1 MKGGRK
7 SEITL
12 QRTSHGFLLQEI
24 SMKKNSSKRSFVWG
38 VLFASVAVLAPST
51 RSAAVPQAS
60 PAAAM
65 RADQAPL
72 YQMILVDR
80 TVKAVKYAHRSGS
93 TKIDFEGTDLMA
105 GAKGEAKVDSHR
117 GSMEIKVEF
126 SNVQKPT
133 TFGGEYLTYVLWAIS
148 PEGRAVNLGEVLI
161 GDNNRSKLDVT
172 TDLQAFAMIVTAEPY
187 YAVRRPSNVVVM
199 ENAIRPDTVGTEEA
213 VDAKYELIDRGGYI
227 PTGYKFD
234 PLVLN
239 SKLPLEFFEAR
250 NALRIAQSAGAEHYA
265 TSSYN
270 NAAAQM
276 KQADDMA
283 IRHGIDKKKLS
294 STSRLVV
301 QTSEDAREIAV
312 KHMDDERAEA
322 ARTAEANRTASALAG
337 KRSAEADTADANRAR
352 RNAEGMTRDA
362 QDSARNAIAGQAQA
376 ERDNADAQQQKRAAQ
391 EDSEHNRASAADANQ
406 ANADARQH
414 QRDAE
419 SESARSRL
427 AASDAN
433 SATADAQQHQK
444 DAENESARNRLAASD
459 ANLATADAQQRQ
471 KNAESESARN
481 RLAAAN
487 SDQQLQQAVREREE
501 LRARLLIQFNA
512 ILETRDTARGLV
524 VNMSDVLF
532 DSAKFTLRP
541 AAREKLAKIS
551 GIVLAY
557 PSLALSIEGNTDS
570 VGTDA
575 YNQTLS
581 ENRAGSVRDYL
592 GQQGIPAASMTSR
605 GFGKTQPVASNDTS
619 GGRQQNRRVEL
630 VVSGEVIGHTVA
642 IGPSAMEFLPL
653 NPRR

>member
-1 MKGGRK
+1 
-7 SEITL
+7 
-12 QRTSHGFLLQEI
+12 
-24 SMKKNSSKRSFVWG
+24 MKKNLVKQSIVWG
-38 VLFASVAVLAPST
+38 ALIASAAILAPSA
-51 RSAAVPQAS
+51 RSGGVPQVS
-60 PAAAM
+60 QAAAI
-65 RADQAPL
+65 RADQTSM

-117 GSMEIKVEF
+117 GAMEIKVEF
-126 SNVQKPT
+126 SNMQKPT
-133 TFGGEYLTYVLWAIS
+133 TFGGEYLTYVMWAIS
-148 PEGRAVNLGEVLI
+148 PEGRPVNLGEVLI
-161 GDNNRSKLDVT
+161 GNNDRSKLDVT

-199 ENAIRPDTVGTEEA
+199 ENAIRPDTVGSTEV

-234 PLVLN
+234 PVVLN
-239 SKLPLEFFEAR
+239 TKLPLEFFEAR
-250 NALRIAQSAGAEHYA
+250 NALRIAQSAGAENYA
-265 TSSYN
+265 TSSYA
-270 NAAAQM
+270 NAAGQM

-283 IRHGIDKKKLS
+283 IRHSVDKKRLS

-312 KHMDDERAEA
+312 KRIDEEREA
-322 ARTAEANRTASALAG
+322 AGRTADANRVASANAG
-337 KRSAEADTADANRAR
+337 KRSAEAETAEAVRAQE
-352 RNAEGMTRDA
+352 NAEGKTRDA
-362 QDSARNAIAGQAQA
+362 QDTARPAAAGQAQA
-376 ERDNADAQQQKRAAQ
+376 ERDNAAAQQQKMDAQ
-391 EDSEHNRASAADANQ
+391 ADSDRNRASAADANQ
-406 ANADARQH
+406 ATADAQQH

-419 SESARSRL
+419 TESARSRL
-427 AASDAN
+427 AATDAN
-433 SATADAQQHQK
+433 QATADAQQHQR
-444 DAENESARNRLAASD
+444 DAETESARS
-459 ANLATADAQQRQ
+459 
-471 KNAESESARN
+471 

-487 SDQQLQQAVREREE
+487 SDQQLQQAVRDREE

-557 PSLALSIEGNTDS
+557 PTLALSIEGNTDS
-570 VGTDA
+570 VGGDA
-575 YNQTLS
+575 YNQQLS

-592 GQQGIPAASMTSR
+592 AMEGIPAASMSAH
-605 GFGKTQPVASNDTS
+605 GFGKTQPVASNDTAA
-619 GGRQQNRRVEL
+619 GRQQNRRVEL
-630 VVSGEVIGHTVA
+630 IVSGEVIGNTVGA
-642 IGPSAMEFLPL
+642 GPAAMENLPL
-653 NPRR
+653 PPRP